1 MAKIE
6 TPRRVRGTQ
15 DIFGDEQR
23 RFAHV
28 LATFERV
35 RALYCFQ
42 RIDIPV
48 FESTAVFARS
58 LGETTDVV
66 SKEMYSFE
74 DRGGDSLTLR
84 PEFTAGI
91 ARAYL
96 TEGWQQFAPLKI
108 TTSGPVF
115 RYERPQKGRF
125 RQFHQ
130 IDAEVIGAAEPAA
143 DVELLVLADQLLREL
158 GIAEGVTLQLNTLGD
173 AATREAWRTALVA
186 HFEAHRGAL
195 SEDSLTRLEKN
206 PMRILDSKDP
216 KDRPIADSAPD
227 IDAYLTPEARAFFDA
242 VTAGLDAAGVAWE
255 RNARLVRGLD
265 YYRHTAFEFVTD
277 RLGAQGT
284 VLAGGRYD
292 GLIGSL
298 GGPETAGVGW
308 AAGVERLAMLLEEPA
323 AAAIDAVV
331 VPMGAAAEAR
341 ATGIVADLR
350 RAGVAV
356 EMAYK
361 GKMKARMAKAD
372 ALGAR
377 FAIIL
382 GDDELAKGVAAVKTL
397 GAGTQ
402 AEVAFADL
410 AEALR

>member
-6 TPRRVRGTQ
+6 TPRRIRGTQ
-15 DIFGDEQR
+15 DIFGEEQR

-42 RIDIPV
+42 RVDIPV

-66 SKEMYSFE
+66 SKEMYTFE

-96 TEGWQQFAPLKI
+96 TEGWQQFAPLKL

-158 GIAEGVTLQLNTLGD
+158 GISEGVTLQLNTLGD
-173 AATREAWRTALVA
+173 AATRDAWREALVA
-186 HFEAHRGAL
+186 HFEAHRGEL

-216 KDRPIADSAPD
+216 RDRPIADSAPD
-227 IDAYLTPEARAFFDA
+227 IDAYLTPEARAFFEA

-277 RLGAQGT
+277 RLGSQGT

-308 AAGVERLAMLLEEPA
+308 AAGVERLAMLLEEPTEQRA
-323 AAAIDAVV
+323 EVIVVAEDDDSSLDAIAL
-331 VPMGAAAEAR
+331 
-341 ATGIVADLR
+341 ISDLR
-350 RAGVAV
+350 RNGVS
-356 EMAYK
+356 
-361 GKMKARMAKAD
+361 AD
-372 ALGAR
+372 LVASGSPKKR
-377 FAIIL
+377 F
-382 GDDELAKGVAAVKTL
+382 DKAVKATPQAIVSVRRADGEVVRKLKMLGSEAEGLEAQLKTL
-397 GAGTQ
+397 
-402 AEVAFADL
+402 L
-410 AEALR
+410 S